1 MDIFLTGGTGFV
13 GSAIVGVALRH
24 GHAVRALARSEAAAA
39 SLREAGATP
48 VLGTLHDTELLA
60 TEASAADG
68 VIHTASPGDQTSAA
82 IDEKVIEAVLGALS
96 GTGKPYLHTSGI
108 WIYGNTDGEI
118 DEDAP
123 LAPPPITEWRLPLDA
138 RVRAGAADG
147 VRAIVIAPGIV
158 YGHGKGLPNLLVNA
172 PRTTE
177 EYPALTFPGTGDQ
190 HWTTVH
196 VDDLAR
202 LYVAALT
209 EGKTGAYYFG
219 VSGVNPLVRDLA
231 QAASHGIGLEGRVE
245 PEDEAATRDR
255 LGPLA
260 DALLLDQ
267 QATGGRARADLGW
280 EPRGRTLV
288 DELAI
293 GSYSDPDA

>member
-13 GSAIVGVALRH
+13 GSAIVPVALRH
-24 GHAVRALARSEAAAA
+24 GHSVRALARSEAAAA
-39 SLREAGATP
+39 GLREAGAIP
-48 VLGTLHDTELLA
+48 VLGSLHDTELLTREA
-60 TEASAADG
+60 TEADG

-82 IDEKVIEAVLGALS
+82 LDKKVIDAVLGALR
-96 GTGKPYLHTSGI
+96 GTNKPYLHTSGV

-123 LAPPPITEWRLPLDA
+123 LTPPPVTAWRLPLDA
-138 RVRAGAADG
+138 RVRASAGDG
-147 VRAIVIAPGIV
+147 VRGIVIGPGIV

-172 PRTTE
+172 PRTAE

-190 HWTTVH
+190 HWTTIH

-209 EGKTGAYYFG
+209 RGKAGSYYIG
-219 VSGVNPLVRDLA
+219 VSGANPLVRDLA
-231 QAASHGIGLEGRVE
+231 QAASHGIGLEGRVA
-245 PEDEAATRDR
+245 PEDEAATRER

-260 DALLLDQ
+260 DAFFLDQ
-267 QATGGRARADLGW
+267 QATGARARTELDW
-280 EPRGRTLV
+280 EPKGPTLV
-288 DELAI
+288 DELSI